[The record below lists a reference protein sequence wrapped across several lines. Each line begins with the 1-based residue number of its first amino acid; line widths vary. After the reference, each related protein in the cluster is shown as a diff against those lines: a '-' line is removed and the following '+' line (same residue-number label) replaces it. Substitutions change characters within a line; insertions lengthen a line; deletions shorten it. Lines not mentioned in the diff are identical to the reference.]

1 MRKVYVTV
9 VADVLITCA
18 ENENF
23 DDVMENFNVL
33 VDLGDDGELGDA
45 EVLEFKTEVYDSK

>member
-23 DDVMENFNVL
+23 HDVMENFNVL

-45 EVLEFKTEVYDSK
+45 EVLEWKTEVYDSK

>member
-1 MRKVYVTV
+1 MRKVYVKV

-23 DDVMENFNVL
+23 DDVMENFEVL
-33 VDLGDDGELGDA
+33 VGLGDNGDA
-45 EVLEFKTEVYDSK
+45 EVLEWDTEVYNSK